1 MKKKIDP
8 FIATYAGIELVAIT
22 ICIYFLTRG

>member
-1 MKKKIDP
+1 MKRKIDP
-8 FIATYAGIELVAIT
+8 FIATYVGIELVAVT